1 MIYGKEKG
9 QWEMEIQERIEADH
23 SHYVSE
29 EGRFRDYDEKV
40 VKSLR
45 VSCWLNVVAC
55 GLKLNDHKNAIILC
69 SKVLD
74 VEFYNV
80 KALYRRAQ
88 DYMET
93 YDYELTEVDIKK
105 ALEADPQNREVKSIH
120 NILKQ
125 LEPESNK
132 RDATLH
138 TNMFA

>member
-1 MIYGKEKG
+1 MLKG
-9 QWEMEIQERIEADH
+9 CFQQ
-23 SHYVSE
+23 
-29 EGRFRDYDEKV
+29 
-40 VKSLR
+40 
-45 VSCWLNVVAC
+45 
-55 GLKLNDHKNAIILC
+55 
-69 SKVLD
+69 VLD

>member
-1 MIYGKEKG
+1 
-9 QWEMEIQERIEADH
+9 MEIQERIEADH